1 MYPLHKFLFLI
12 LRGLDVDGTFN
23 QLAPIERLQEK
34 FSRDPRGRMYA
45 SIDLSSA
52 TDRLPLALQIS
63 LIKELFRDKVPD
75 SDAFAKAW
83 ASLLVKRFY
92 QVKMNPHLL
101 QQTFV
106 PKKYNVHPDFG
117 AFGVTYSVGQPMG
130 ALSSWAMLA
139 LTHHAIV
146 QYASFK
152 AYKGKRGW
160 FEDYGVL
167 GDDVV
172 IIGAPVVLAYRRI
185 LQEIGVKAGLAKS
198 IVAKSKFVLEFA
210 KKFFVDS
217 GQANMLPLKEC
228 IATRCST
235 SLVVEFVRKYDLTL
249 NAILSFLGYGY
260 KTKMKVYKTNYFNL
274 KTRLR
279 VLLI

>member
-1 MYPLHKFLFLI
+1 
-12 LRGLDVDGTFN
+12 
-23 QLAPIERLQEK
+23 
-34 FSRDPRGRMYA
+34 
-45 SIDLSSA
+45 
-52 TDRLPLALQIS
+52 
-63 LIKELFRDKVPD
+63 
-75 SDAFAKAW
+75 
-83 ASLLVKRFY
+83 
-92 QVKMNPHLL
+92 
-101 QQTFV
+101 
-106 PKKYNVHPDFG
+106 
-117 AFGVTYSVGQPMG
+117 
-130 ALSSWAMLA
+130 MLA

-249 NAILSFLGYGY
+249 NTILSFLGYGY
-260 KTKMKVYKTNYFNL
+260 KSKMKVYKTLYFKL
-274 KTRLR
+274 RTRLR
-279 VLLI
+279 VLLIWLSHPSSPMGKGSYTA